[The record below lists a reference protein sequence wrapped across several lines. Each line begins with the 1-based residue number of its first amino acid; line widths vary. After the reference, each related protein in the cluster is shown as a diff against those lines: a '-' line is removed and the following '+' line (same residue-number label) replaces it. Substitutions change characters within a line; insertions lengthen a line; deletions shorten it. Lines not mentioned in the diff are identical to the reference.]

1 MFSFSHVLFWLSS
14 VFHTDQ
20 DDPSSSDDE
29 GMPYTRPAKFKAAH
43 SFKGPFDFDQIKVVQ
58 DLSGEHMVRRSS
70 VFVVLVRRKR
80 RNVTAS
86 VSFPQG
92 AVWTMKFSHCG
103 RLLATAGQDNVVRIW
118 VLKTAFDYFNNMRL
132 KYNTEG
138 NLISASGVFFF
149 FFLFHA
155 RLFLARIRFFLF
167 WLLQVES
174 HRLPLR
180 KVYALRSR
188 TTRG

>member
-1 MFSFSHVLFWLSS
+1 M
-14 VFHTDQ
+14 FHTDQ

-58 DLSGEHMVRRSS
+58 DLSGEHTVRGPEGFKKNVCLYSTGTSS
-70 VFVVLVRRKR
+70 MCERLH
-80 RNVTAS
+80 TPS
-86 VSFPQG
+86 PQG

-118 VLKTAFDYFNNMRL
+118 VLKAAFDYFNNMRM

-138 NLISASGVFFF
+138 KKKKKKEIRNTLQTLVEWFIS
-149 FFLFHA
+149 
-155 RLFLARIRFFLF
+155 I
-167 WLLQVES
+167 
-174 HRLPLR
+174 
-180 KVYALRSR
+180 
-188 TTRG
+188 